1 MQGLKFRLMT
11 YAQFPRSP
19 PEFAVRSNVWSKIAG
34 EPLLY
39 VSKNG
44 TIFLRKQDRNRD
56 VDTHI
61 VSSGPGSGRPW
72 HYP

>member
-1 MQGLKFRLMT
+1 
-11 YAQFPRSP
+11 
-19 PEFAVRSNVWSKIAG
+19 
-34 EPLLY
+34 LLY